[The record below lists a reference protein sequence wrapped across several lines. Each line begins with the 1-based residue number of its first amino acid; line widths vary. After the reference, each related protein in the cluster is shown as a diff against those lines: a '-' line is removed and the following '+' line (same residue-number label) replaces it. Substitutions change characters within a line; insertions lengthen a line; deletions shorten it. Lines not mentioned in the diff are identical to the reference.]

1 MGANATK
8 EQLNAQLNELDK
20 QEIEVNLKLKELQMQ
35 LNNIIPDEEKI
46 KVNEELTGEPEKIEN
61 IKKQNAQYLEEC
73 SSKPKKFRKN
83 DSDDEDGSI
92 EEEDWEEEKEKK
104 DDEDIEEVDEIE
116 NDKEIV
122 ANNVISA

>member
-61 IKKQNAQYLEEC
+61 IKKQNEQYLDEC
-73 SSKPKKFRKN
+73 SAHPKKFRKYN
-83 DSDDEDGSI
+83 SDDEDESFDEEEE
-92 EEEDWEEEKEKK
+92 EEEDL
-104 DDEDIEEVDEIE
+104 EEVDEQDE
-116 NDKEIV
+116 EDVNKETHNEK
-122 ANNVISA
+122 NN

>member
-20 QEIEVNLKLKELQMQ
+20 KEIEVNLKLKELQMQ

-61 IKKQNAQYLEEC
+61 IKKQNEQYLEEC
-73 SSKPKKFRKN
+73 SANPKKFRKYN
-83 DSDDEDGSI
+83 SDDEDESFDEEEE
-92 EEEDWEEEKEKK
+92 EEEDL
-104 DDEDIEEVDEIE
+104 EEVDEQDE
-116 NDKEIV
+116 EDVNKETHNEK
-122 ANNVISA
+122 NN

>member
-20 QEIEVNLKLKELQMQ
+20 QEIEANLKLKELQMQ

-61 IKKQNAQYLEEC
+61 IKKQNEQYLEEC
-73 SSKPKKFRKN
+73 SANTRKFRKYN
-83 DSDDEDGSI
+83 SDDEDESFDDD
-92 EEEDWEEEKEKK
+92 EEEEE
-104 DDEDIEEVDEIE
+104 EDIEEVNEEEEEEDV
-116 NDKEIV
+116 NKETQ
-122 ANNVISA
+122 NEKVIDA

>member
-61 IKKQNAQYLEEC
+61 IKKQNEQYLEEC
-73 SSKPKKFRKN
+73 SANPKKFRKYN
-83 DSDDEDGSI
+83 SDDEDESFDEEEE
-92 EEEDWEEEKEKK
+92 EEEDL
-104 DDEDIEEVDEIE
+104 EEVDEQDE
-116 NDKEIV
+116 EDVNKETHNEK
-122 ANNVISA
+122 NN

>member
-8 EQLNAQLNELDK
+8 EQLNAKLNELDK

-61 IKKQNAQYLEEC
+61 IKKQNEQYLEEC
-73 SSKPKKFRKN
+73 SANPKKFRKYN
-83 DSDDEDGSI
+83 SDDEDESFDEEEE
-92 EEEDWEEEKEKK
+92 EEEDL
-104 DDEDIEEVDEIE
+104 EEVDEQDE
-116 NDKEIV
+116 EDVNKETHNEK
-122 ANNVISA
+122 NN

>member
-1 MGANATK
+1 MGAEATK
-8 EQLNAQLNELDK
+8 AQLSAKLDELDK
-20 QEIEVNLKLKELQMQ
+20 QEFNVNLQLKDLQLQ
-35 LNNIIPDEEKI
+35 LNKIVPDEEKV

-92 EEEDWEEEKEKK
+92 EEEDEEEEEEKK

>member
-8 EQLNAQLNELDK
+8 EQLNEKLNELDK

-61 IKKQNAQYLEEC
+61 IKKQNEQYLEEC
-73 SSKPKKFRKN
+73 SANPKKFRKYN
-83 DSDDEDGSI
+83 SDDEDESFDEEEEEQ
-92 EEEDWEEEKEKK
+92 EEEDL
-104 DDEDIEEVDEIE
+104 EEVDEQDE
-116 NDKEIV
+116 EDVNKETHNEK
-122 ANNVISA
+122 NN

>member
-20 QEIEVNLKLKELQMQ
+20 QEIEANLKLKELQMQ

-61 IKKQNAQYLEEC
+61 IKKQNEQQLEEC
-73 SSKPKKFRKN
+73 SANPRKFRKYN
-83 DSDDEDGSI
+83 SDDEDESFDDD
-92 EEEDWEEEKEKK
+92 EEEEE
-104 DDEDIEEVDEIE
+104 EDIEEVNEEEEEEDV
-116 NDKEIV
+116 NKETQ
-122 ANNVISA
+122 NEKVIDA

>member
-61 IKKQNAQYLEEC
+61 IKKQNEQYLEEC
-73 SSKPKKFRKN
+73 SANPKKFRKYN
-83 DSDDEDGSI
+83 SDDEDESFDEEEEEQ
-92 EEEDWEEEKEKK
+92 EEEDL
-104 DDEDIEEVDEIE
+104 EEVDEQDE
-116 NDKEIV
+116 EDVNKETHNEK
-122 ANNVISA
+122 NN